1 MIDKKLTSNLHTII
15 LNEYENTEGIVI
27 LEAGQIVFEEYFG
40 NSNSKSKIHIAS
52 VTKSILSALIGIAI
66 EKGYIKSAEETV
78 MEYFPEYTSISS
90 NGVREKVTIQN
101 LLTMTAPYSFND
113 WSEPLEAFCTSP
125 DWIEFA
131 LQEMGQNGEIG
142 AFKYSTASAHLLSA
156 ILTRVTGTSTREFA
170 NKFLF
175 TQIGIDSI
183 NEYPMSSYG
192 YDDLFGKRVKGWVHD
207 PNNITTGGWGLTLT
221 VREMARFGQLYL
233 NNGFWNGKQIIP
245 QDWIAKSTAPNLNHY
260 GYMWWLFENHG
271 LDAFAAMG
279 DGGNTICCVPQKK
292 LVVAIASHFIPNPK
306 DRWLLVKDHILPAIR

>member
-40 NSNSKSKIHIAS
+40 NSNSQSKIHIAS

-66 EKGYIKSAEETV
+66 EKGYIKSTEETV
-78 MEYFPEYTSISS
+78 MGYFPEYTSISS